1 MRTCTCASETSRK
14 FYAHAQTRHS
24 FRAFAF
30 FARECCC
37 QRLQTQYL
45 QQQPVLHLQ
54 LPPHS
59 HRRIKQKPKGFL
71 FVRFRVCHVL
81 VFCLHC
87 RRPPSRATA
96 RPLLFRTSSVAR
108 WLPKTASNE
117 HSGSPSPC
125 SPSSH
130 DQRFAASTQR
140 AELAP
145 VADNRQA
152 KLGVGPYP
160 YTCVC
165 RMKERQKL
173 TALREASYTSAPF
186 LSNGKSTRIF
196 SLTNDAPYSMSSD
209 TAAPRRNIPR
219 SAGSIMSHS
228 DAHKGRGEPRTT
240 ARE

>member
-1 MRTCTCASETSRK
+1 MRWAQHMLCTHARVHACTCASETARK

-30 FARECCC
+30 PARGCCC
-37 QRLQTQYL
+37 QRLQT
-45 QQQPVLHLQ
+45 Q

-152 KLGVGPYP
+152 
-160 YTCVC
+160 
-165 RMKERQKL
+165 
-173 TALREASYTSAPF
+173 
-186 LSNGKSTRIF
+186 
-196 SLTNDAPYSMSSD
+196 
-209 TAAPRRNIPR
+209 
-219 SAGSIMSHS
+219 
-228 DAHKGRGEPRTT
+228 
-240 ARE
+240 